1 MGLGPRGFWVG
12 WVFFAA
18 NEGGIRENS
27 FTAVPPFAH
36 SRGGVNARFSWLE
49 AATNLHNRTMKTPST
64 VPRSSPLWKRLIRDL
79 LILATA
85 GFLRAEFV
93 QPVAVTVSNGE
104 ETKDAL
110 IDGLGLE
117 DQGVGT
123 PDSLH
128 VTAASEMWSSIGS
141 IRADVVFDLGR
152 VSDLTR
158 VYVWN
163 YSAGTDTDRG
173 MKEVEVHVSPD
184 ADPATARFTGIA
196 TVTLAEGGTAAQ
208 AFDVVGTDVRLVKL
222 RNTSNWGNGYSIGLA
237 EVRFETGE
245 IAGNVPVVGISNLKE
260 GDTVPLGSDFSLL
273 ATVTDRDSNL
283 SKVEFFDGETK
294 LSEAIKAPYST
305 SLKNLAKGEHTLRV
319 VATDQAGM
327 TAFASVNVTVR
338 EVVPGTV
345 VSIDD
350 TRDIGTGVN
359 QIRYSGTWN
368 LAQGNANDPR
378 FLSNDHYAD
387 GGGAYFEIKFVGVKI
402 DVFATVASHHGTAS
416 AVIDGGTRYVLNYKA
431 AQRGEQKLIWSSP
444 LLPNRAHT
452 LKVSVLGTGVVT
464 ADRFDVTQS
473 DTPSEDRAVV
483 KRWDA
488 SLNRFTLDLED
499 LGPSVVNPSTVT
511 LKIDGAG
518 VSVQVSK
525 TGPVTTVVYDVPKPF
540 APGTQHPFKVA
551 AKDTL
556 GNVLGT
562 EASFTVPAPPFPLTG
577 MGEPAGT
584 VGAWSV
590 RQVWNAGRADAVVTG
605 VEIARSVGSV
615 GFAGKY
621 LDAPSPVI
629 NLNFTPS
636 PGNGGLFG
644 DDLPFPGETQEL
656 PANDWVTVARAK
668 VRIPRDGDWT
678 LGVHS
683 DDGFALRFAG
693 HPFASVS
700 GGGVI
705 DEDFPEYLLF
715 AVATGD
721 SNTRGVL
728 KGVRA
733 GDYAV
738 EFIHFQRVGG
748 AAAEIYAAE
757 GEFVEDGDTGAW
769 ALIGS
774 VEGLQLVADDLP
786 VGPFS
791 LGSIQFADGSVTI
804 DFESP
809 RPGATHSLLES
820 ANLKEWAPV
829 SGVVFVST
837 GGNGM
842 RATVSNRVGNEKF
855 YRVNVAP

>member
-1 MGLGPRGFWVG
+1 
-12 WVFFAA
+12 
-18 NEGGIRENS
+18 
-27 FTAVPPFAH
+27 
-36 SRGGVNARFSWLE
+36 VNTRFSWLE
-49 AATNLHNRTMKTPST
+49 AATNLHHRTMKTPST
-64 VPRSSPLWKRLIRDL
+64 VSLSSPLWKRRIRDL

-152 VSDLTR
+152 VTDLTR

-283 SKVEFFDGETK
+283 SKVEFFDGGAK

-305 SLKNLAKGEHTLRV
+305 SLKTLAQGEHTLRV

-350 TRDIGTGVN
+350 TRDIGAGVN

-378 FLSNDHYAD
+378 FLNNDHYAD

-416 AVIDGGTRYVLNYKA
+416 AVIDGGTRYVLSYKA

-488 SLNRFTLDLED
+488 SLSRFTLDLED
-499 LGPSVVNPSTVT
+499 LGPSVVDPSTVT
-511 LKIDGAG
+511 LKIDGSG
-518 VSVQVSK
+518 VPVQVSK
-525 TGPVTTVVYDVPKPF
+525 AGPVTTVVYDVPMPF
-540 APGTQHPFKVA
+540 APGTQHPFKVEA
-551 AKDTL
+551 RDTL

-629 NLNFTPS
+629 NFNFTPS

-748 AAAEIYAAE
+748 GAAEIYAAE

-774 VEGLQLVADDLP
+774 VDGLQLVADDLP
-786 VGPFS
+786 IGPFS

-809 RPGATHSLLES
+809 RPGAIHSLLES

-829 SGVVFVST
+829 SGAVFIST